1 MCDQEINATC
11 SEKNVQNVAKQITSP
26 SYVNKSLVG
35 GRKGRKERI
44 HRVGDPKTSLNSSD
58 EQYCSTISLEN
69 LEEQS
74 VNNVDSQPIK
84 SKIFATM
91 EIKNQPVRF

>member
-1 MCDQEINATC
+1 VFGREC
-11 SEKNVQNVAKQITSP
+11 AKCGKANHFAKLCKQKP
-26 SYVNKSLVG
+26 G

-58 EQYCSTISLEN
+58 EEYCSTISLEN
-69 LEEQS
+69 LEGQS

-91 EIKNQPVRF
+91 EIKGQPVRF